1 MKRPTKPPALKPP
14 ALKPPAS
21 PARIAPPRPHRGGS
35 RPLADFIEAT
45 LGPALAKRGFAASDI
60 LVSWP
65 EIVGE
70 GLGARCEPQRLA
82 WAGRRTPYG
91 DEAVK
96 PGVLHVRVDG
106 GFALD
111 LQHSAPQIVERVNAY
126 FGWAC
131 VGRIAI
137 EQGPLKR
144 RPRAAPPLGP
154 SPEAQDAARRVVAGI
169 EDEPLRAALERLG
182 AAVID
187 KARS

>member
-1 MKRPTKPPALKPP
+1 MKRPIRPPAR
-14 ALKPPAS
+14 
-21 PARIAPPRPHRGGS
+21 PARPAPPRPHRGGS

-45 LGPALAKRGFAASDI
+45 LGPALARRGFAASDI

-70 GLGARCEPQRLA
+70 GLSARCEPLRLA
-82 WAGRRTPYG
+82 WAGKRTPYG
-91 DEAVK
+91 DEPVK

-111 LQHSAPQIVERVNAY
+111 VQHSAPQIVERVNAY

-144 RPRAAPPLGP
+144 RPRPLPRHEP
-154 SPEAQDAARRVVAGI
+154 SPEAVEAARRVVAGV
-169 EDEPLRAALERLG
+169 EDEALRAALERLG